1 MEDILWIEKNIGSPN
16 YLQILKVW
24 IVLLTYTLLKE
35 KVEQNTD
42 VVIFS
47 LYYQLLLTSVPR

>member
-35 KVEQNTD
+35 NVEQNTD

-47 LYYQLLLTSVPR
+47 LYY

>member
-1 MEDILWIEKNIGSPN
+1 MMIVIWKIFYGIEKNIDSPN

-24 IVLLTYTLLKE
+24 IVFLTYTLLKE
-35 KVEQNTD
+35 KIEQNTD

-47 LYYQLLLTSVPR
+47 LDY